1 MTSSKWL
8 IFLIHTISTFKLF
21 SWKTK
26 KRPFWMFSVDCR
38 TADWSINKLTGE
50 SAGQMRHDP
59 NAWPPINVTF
69 DEFNILSNVTSQSA
83 TYQFGA
89 SCPISKNKLCLSR
102 EKTTL
107 NFNPPIQWGEL
118 NFKKIRKNF
127 KKKYED
133 WNSLGLKVLGL
144 SVIKLTNEHSV

>member
-8 IFLIHTISTFKLF
+8 IFLYIIDKHFQNSFLKD
-21 SWKTK
+21 K
-26 KRPFWMFSVDCR
+26 KWRVFGTLLTNWWNNQLTGPSVDR
-38 TADWSINKLTGE
+38 IK
-50 SAGQMRHDP
+50 HDY

-107 NFNPPIQWGEL
+107 NFNPPIQWEEL
-118 NFKKIRKNF
+118 NFKKIRKISKN
-127 KKKYED
+127 YED
-133 WNSLGLKVLGL
+133 WNSLGFKSLYVL
-144 SVIKLTNEHSV
+144 SIESPV

>member
-1 MTSSKWL
+1 MMTSSKWL
-8 IFLIHTISTFKLF
+8 IFLNIIDKHFQNSFFKDQKWRFFGALLTADCSTNQLIGQ
-21 SWKTK
+21 
-26 KRPFWMFSVDCR
+26 SVDQ
-38 TADWSINKLTGE
+38 IK
-50 SAGQMRHDP
+50 HDH

-107 NFNPPIQWGEL
+107 NFNPPIQWEEL
-118 NFKKIRKNF
+118 NFKKKSKIF
-127 KKKYED
+127 KKL
-133 WNSLGLKVLGL
+133 WGLKQFR
-144 SVIKLTNEHSV
+144 I